1 MVEPV
6 AAGGDIAARHRASM
20 QGFVAIL
27 KAGRPE
33 HSGERPLPEATEETL
48 VGGIVSLI
56 VREIS
61 AGNTEQLE
69 KLLPDLVELILAPYL
84 GNDEAERLARE
95 DASAD

>member
-1 MVEPV
+1 
-6 AAGGDIAARHRASM
+6 M
-20 QGFVAIL
+20 QDFVAIL

-61 AGNTEQLE
+61 AGRTEQLE

-84 GNDEAERLARE
+84 GNEEAERLAR
-95 DASAD
+95 DGAVSSD

>member
-1 MVEPV
+1 
-6 AAGGDIAARHRASM
+6 M
-20 QGFVAIL
+20 QDFVGIL

-61 AGNTEQLE
+61 AGRTEDLE

-84 GNDEAERLARE
+84 GSEEAERLARQAAAA
-95 DASAD
+95 DAD

>member
-1 MVEPV
+1 
-6 AAGGDIAARHRASM
+6 
-20 QGFVAIL
+20 
-27 KAGRPE
+27 
-33 HSGERPLPEATEETL
+33 
-48 VGGIVSLI
+48 

-95 DASAD
+95 GATTD